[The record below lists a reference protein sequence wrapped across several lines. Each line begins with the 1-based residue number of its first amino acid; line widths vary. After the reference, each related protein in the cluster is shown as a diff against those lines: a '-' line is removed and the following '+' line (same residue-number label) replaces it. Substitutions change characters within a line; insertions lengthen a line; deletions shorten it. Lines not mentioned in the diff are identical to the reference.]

1 MISGGKPGHA
11 RLVGGGLA
19 GLADDQVDLGLG
31 LRDDLLDPAG
41 VDPAVADEL
50 RQRDPGDLA
59 ADGVEAAE
67 DHGLGRV
74 VDDQVDAGRL
84 LEGPDVAALAADDPA
99 LHLVVR
105 QVDDRHRV
113 LRGVVGGDALDRG
126 DHDVAGL
133 LVGLVAGLA
142 LDRPGELDRVVL
154 GLLADRLEEE
164 RLGVLGRHAADPLER
179 RDLLLVGLRDGLPGG
194 LELALAVEELA
205 VALLEH
211 VGPLVELLV
220 ALEEPAL
227 ERRELVALRPG
238 LVLRLALEAQLLVL
252 RLEDQLLLAGA
263 RLGLDPAPLGLG
275 RLHRLRGPVAAGKHA
290 NDGSSDGRDHGHRNE
305 NQRFHSSSSRPV
317 ASDRRM
323 SFDRTARSRVGT
335 GTVLSGRR
343 TACFRS
349 GRVLRCGR
357 RSGSATVVCG

>member
-1 MISGGKPGHA
+1 M
-11 RLVGGGLA
+11 
-19 GLADDQVDLGLG
+19 
-31 LRDDLLDPAG
+31 
-41 VDPAVADEL
+41 
-50 RQRDPGDLA
+50 
-59 ADGVEAAE
+59 
-67 DHGLGRV
+67 
-74 VDDQVDAGRL
+74 
-84 LEGPDVAALAADDPA
+84 
-99 LHLVVR
+99 
-105 QVDDRHRV
+105 
-113 LRGVVGGDALDRG
+113 
-126 DHDVAGL
+126 
-133 LVGLVAGLA
+133 
-142 LDRPGELDRVVL
+142 L

-238 LVLRLALEAQLLVL
+238 LVLGLALEAQLLVL

-263 RLGLDPAPLGLG
+263 RLGLDPASLGLG

-357 RSGSATVVCG
+357 RSGGATVV